1 MNIFNNMS
9 IKQKS
14 ISSLLILG
22 ISLFLL
28 IGFSF
33 KSTNQLEE
41 SSILINKSSNI
52 IYHNKEMM
60 LVHEH
65 YGSELTRAFILNE
78 KFDGGLN
85 HTLCILGD
93 WYYPFIKTNDYNN
106 LPSNIKDS
114 LIQMENAHEDIH
126 KMASD
131 YSSSHSTLNN
141 IFVVLPQKIEIVI
154 NGLKLYNDHI
164 EKLNNQRLLENKDI
178 VSNTITMYVI
188 LSIFVISSFLA
199 LGYVNRYIGL
209 SIIDVQNGIDQ
220 FFKYLNREINSIE
233 RLDDS
238 KNDEIGLIA
247 KDINNN
253 IEKVTEDLE
262 IDLGVY
268 GEILSIC
275 EKISSGDLTQ
285 RLYLRAS
292 NPRINHTVDAL
303 NEMLDTLN
311 IAVGRNIFQITD
323 VLEHYSQYDFR
334 PNIQNAEG
342 NVSKITNQL
351 GMMITAM
358 LVENKKNGLTLDE
371 YSDVLKNNVHKLSQS
386 SNQQAADLEETA
398 ASIEEI
404 TSLIK
409 QSSDKADSMSVLAN
423 ETKQSA
429 IKGKELANKTADAMD
444 EINNSTTEIAEAIT
458 VIDQIAFQTNIL
470 SLNAAVEAATAGEAG
485 KGFAVVA
492 GEVRNLAS
500 RSAEAAKEIK
510 LLVEQATVKANEGK
524 EISEVMI
531 NGYDKLESNIEH
543 TNELIDDVVN
553 ASKEQFEGM
562 NQINDSIVQ
571 LDQATQENARM
582 ADDTNKIAILTDEI
596 AKKIVA
602 DVENKQFD
610 SKDNINISKNVT

>member
-1 MNIFNNMS
+1 
-9 IKQKS
+9 
-14 ISSLLILG
+14 
-22 ISLFLL
+22 
-28 IGFSF
+28 
-33 KSTNQLEE
+33 
-41 SSILINKSSNI
+41 
-52 IYHNKEMM
+52 
-60 LVHEH
+60 
-65 YGSELTRAFILNE
+65 
-78 KFDGGLN
+78 
-85 HTLCILGD
+85 
-93 WYYPFIKTNDYNN
+93 
-106 LPSNIKDS
+106 
-114 LIQMENAHEDIH
+114 
-126 KMASD
+126 MASD